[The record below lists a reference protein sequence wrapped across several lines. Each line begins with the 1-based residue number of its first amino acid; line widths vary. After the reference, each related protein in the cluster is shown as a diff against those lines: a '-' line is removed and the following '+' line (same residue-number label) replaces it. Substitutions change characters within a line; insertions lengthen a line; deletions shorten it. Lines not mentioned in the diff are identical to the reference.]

1 MISIDASF
9 IAVFFMVW
17 ILVVFLTKVFFNP
30 LRKIMTERKIK
41 IETNLQAADKD
52 SKSLEQISLQIEESL
67 KTARVKSQALREKFE
82 QEGLKE
88 KQRILD
94 EVNMACRNEVEAA
107 KVKLERQIR
116 DIKKEMEA
124 KSRDFALEIE
134 KKLLN

>member
-17 ILVVFLTKVFFNP
+17 ILVVFLTRVFFNP

-124 KSRDFALEIE
+124 KSRNFALEIE

>member
-17 ILVVFLTKVFFNP
+17 ILVVFLTRVFFNP

-67 KTARVKSQALREKFE
+67 KAARIKSQALREKFE

>member
-1 MISIDASF
+1 
-9 IAVFFMVW
+9 
-17 ILVVFLTKVFFNP
+17 
-30 LRKIMTERKIK
+30 MTERKIK
-41 IETNLQAADKD
+41 IETNLQTADKD
-52 SKSLEQISLQIEESL
+52 SKSFEQISLQIEESL
-67 KTARVKSQALREKFE
+67 KAARVKSQALREKFE

-94 EVNMACRNEVEAA
+94 EINTACRNEVEAA

>member
-9 IAVFFMVW
+9 IAVFFIVW

-41 IETNLQAADKD
+41 IETNLQTADKD
-52 SKSLEQISLQIEESL
+52 SKSFEQISLQIEESL
-67 KTARVKSQALREKFE
+67 KAARVKSQALREKFE

-94 EVNMACRNEVEAA
+94 EINTACRNEVEAA